1 MLFFTAVATLLIVYV
16 IYAVT
21 KGEIYGLGVIN
32 RDDSPRAFWNLA
44 ITYGLLGLVLLVFA

>member
-21 KGEIYGLGVIN
+21 KGEIYGLRLIS

-44 ITYGLLGLVLLVFA
+44 IIYGLLGLALLAFA